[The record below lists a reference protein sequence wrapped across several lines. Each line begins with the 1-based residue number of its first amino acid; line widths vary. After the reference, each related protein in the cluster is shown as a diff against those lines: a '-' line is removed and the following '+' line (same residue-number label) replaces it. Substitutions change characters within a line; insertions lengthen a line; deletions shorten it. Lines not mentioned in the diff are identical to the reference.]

1 MTSQQLFG
9 YNGKIVYINLN
20 EPKIE
25 VKELSKEV
33 AELYI
38 GGVGLSAKLTY
49 DLLTEQDYQK
59 LVENPLDEI
68 NPLIFATGPLTGTS
82 TPSSS
87 RYSVTAISPLTGIW
101 GESTSGGFFPLSL
114 RKSGFDAIIITG
126 QSNIPIY
133 ILIENQKVEVK
144 DARSIWTK
152 TTYETIKS
160 IRTENDNPQLRIA
173 CIGKAGENMV
183 NYAAIINDEGRAAGR
198 CGMGCVMGSKNLK
211 AIALSSSE
219 SIQYKDKKS
228 IVKTSKT
235 VLGIIKTSFGAQ
247 FYTHY
252 GTLSG
257 MDIGMVYG
265 DVPGFYFTKSEF
277 PVENITGLALKE
289 QYPILSYACAGCT
302 IGCGRRTF
310 IELDGKEIEVNGP
323 EYETTVAF
331 GPISGIF
338 TFESIIKANYLCN
351 QQGIDTISCGV
362 SIAFLI
368 YLVENEIALKDISQ
382 FLSDITIEEIRWGNE
397 DLVLKLINK
406 IIERKDIGK
415 VLAKG
420 TREMAKT
427 LNVNPELA
435 AHVKGLEV
443 PFHDPRANLGQALSY
458 MTCCV
463 GANHCKGDFYLVDWG
478 QTSYMKIKRDDPLK
492 IIGRENSV
500 INMQD
505 MANIYDSAVI
515 CSVPK
520 ISEKFMNKLLQAS
533 TGFES
538 LGSVKKILLTGER
551 ATNLKRLISCK
562 LGCSRKDDILRDINS
577 RALKTGATAGIS
589 ANLNDSL
596 KKYYEIRKW
605 NWETGWPTKEKL
617 KDLNIKLNFFT

>member
-1 MTSQQLFG
+1 MISQELYG

-20 EPKIE
+20 EPKVE
-25 VKELSKEV
+25 VKELSRDIVEHY
-33 AELYI
+33 L

-49 DLLTEQDYQK
+49 DLLMDGDYQK
-59 LVENPLDEI
+59 LIKNPLNEL

-126 QSNIPIY
+126 KSTTPVY
-133 ILIENQKVEVK
+133 IILENQKVK
-144 DARSIWTK
+144 IKNANSLWNK
-152 TTYETIKS
+152 TTYDTIEN
-160 IRTENDNPQLRIA
+160 IRNENDNPKLRIA
-173 CIGKAGENMV
+173 CIGKAGKNMV
-183 NYAAIINDEGRAAGR
+183 KYAAIINDEGRAAGR
-198 CGMGCVMGSKNLK
+198 CGMGTVMGSKNLK
-211 AIALSSSE
+211 AIAISGSE
-219 SIQYKDKKS
+219 TIQYKDKKNLM
-228 IVKTSKT
+228 KTSKT
-235 VLGIIKTSFGAQ
+235 VLGIIRTSFGAQ
-247 FYTHY
+247 FYSHY

-265 DVPGFYFTKSEF
+265 DVPGFYFTESEF
-277 PVENITGLALKE
+277 PVEKITGLALKE
-289 QYPILSYACAGCT
+289 QYPVLSYACAGCT

-310 IELDGKEIEVNGP
+310 IQLDGKEIEINGP

-338 TFESIIKANYLCN
+338 NFDSIIKANYLCN
-351 QQGIDTISCGV
+351 QEGLDTISCGV
-362 SIAFLI
+362 SIAFLV
-368 YLVENEIALKDISQ
+368 YLVENKIALKEISQ
-382 FLSDITIEEIRWGNE
+382 FLTDIKIEEIKWGNE
-397 DLVLKLINK
+397 DVILKLINK

-420 TREMAKT
+420 TKEMAEV
-427 LNVNPELA
+427 LNVDPELA

-443 PFHDPRANLGQALSY
+443 PFHDSRANLGQALSY

-463 GANHCKGDFYLVDWG
+463 GASHCKGDFYLVDWG
-478 QTSYMKIKRDDPLK
+478 QTSYMKIKRDDPFK
-492 IIGRENSV
+492 ISGRENSV

-520 ISEKFMNKLLQAS
+520 INEKFMSKFLQAS
-533 TGFES
+533 TGFDS
-538 LGSVKKILLTGER
+538 LGSVKKVLLTGER

-562 LGCSRKDDILRDINS
+562 LGCSRKDDTLKDINS
-577 RALKTGATAGIS
+577 TALKTGVTAGIN
-589 ANLNDSL
+589 AKLINNL
-596 KKYYEIRKW
+596 KKYYEIRGW
-605 NWETGWPTKEKL
+605 DWETGWPSEEKL
-617 KDLNIKLNFFT
+617 KELNIL

>member
-1 MTSQQLFG
+1 VNSQDTG
-9 YNGKIVYINLN
+9 YNGKVVYID
-20 EPKIE
+20 
-25 VKELSKEV
+25 LSKSKIKLMELKKDI

-49 DLLTEQDYQK
+49 DLLTEKDYQN
-59 LVENPLDEI
+59 LIADPLNAS

-114 RKSGFDAIIITG
+114 RKSGFDAIVITG
-126 QSNIPIY
+126 KSNTPVY
-133 ILIENQKVEVK
+133 ILIENQKVEIK
-144 DARSIWTK
+144 DATALWNK
-152 TTYETIKS
+152 TTYKTIDI
-160 IRTENDNPQLRIA
+160 IRTQNKNPKLRIA
-173 CIGKAGENMV
+173 CIGKAGENLV

-198 CGMGCVMGSKNLK
+198 CGMGCVMGDKNLK
-211 AIALSSSE
+211 AIAISGVNNL
-219 SIQYKDKKS
+219 QYNDKKNL
-228 IVKTSKT
+228 IKTAKT
-235 VLGIIKTSFGAQ
+235 ILGAINTSFGTQ
-247 FYTHY
+247 FYSHY

-289 QYPILSYACAGCT
+289 QYPVLHYACAGCT

-310 IELDGKEIEVNGP
+310 IDFDGKETEINGP

-331 GPISGIF
+331 GPILGIF
-338 TFESIIKANYLCN
+338 DFDSIIKANYICN
-351 QQGIDTISCGV
+351 REGLDTISCGV

-368 YLVENEIALKDISQ
+368 YLVEHKIALKEISQ
-382 FLSDITIEEIRWGNE
+382 LLVDLKIEDLRWGNE
-397 DLVLKLINK
+397 DLVIKLINK
-406 IIERKDIGK
+406 IIEKKDIGK
-415 VLAKG
+415 ILAKG
-420 TREMAKT
+420 TKEIAKY
-427 LNVNPELA
+427 LSVDPELA

-458 MTCCV
+458 MTSCA

-492 IIGRENSV
+492 IDGREDSV

-505 MANIYDSAVI
+505 IANIYDSAVI

-520 ISEKFMNKLLQAS
+520 ISEKFMSKLLLAS
-533 TGFES
+533 TGFDS
-538 LGSVKKILLTGER
+538 IGSVKKVLLNGER

-562 LGCSRKDDILRDINS
+562 LGCSREDDVLREINFK
-577 RALKTGATAGIS
+577 ALQTGPTAGIE
-589 ANLNDSL
+589 AKLIDNL
-596 KKYYEIRKW
+596 KTYYNIRGW
-605 NWETGWPTKEKL
+605 DWETGWPLKEKL
-617 KDLNIKLNFFT
+617 KELKIL

>member
-1 MTSQQLFG
+1 MASQKLFG

-20 EPKIE
+20 EPKVD
-25 VKELSKEV
+25 VKDLKEEI
-33 AELYI
+33 AELYV

-49 DLLTEQDYQK
+49 DLLTDEEYQK
-59 LVENPLDEI
+59 LILNPLDES

-101 GESTSGGFFPLSL
+101 GESTSGGYFPLSL
-114 RKSGFDAIIITG
+114 RKSGFDAIIVIGKSTR
-126 QSNIPIY
+126 PVYIY
-133 ILIENQKVEVK
+133 INNQKVEIK
-144 DARSIWTK
+144 DANSLWTK
-152 TTYETIKS
+152 TTYDTIETI
-160 IRTENDNPQLRIA
+160 RNENDNPKLRIA

-183 NYAAIINDEGRAAGR
+183 NYAAIINDEGRAVGR
-198 CGMGCVMGSKNLK
+198 CGMGSVMGSKNLK
-211 AIALSSSE
+211 AVAISGSE
-219 SIQYKDKKS
+219 MIQYENKKNLMKISKS
-228 IVKTSKT
+228 I
-235 VLGIIKTSFGAQ
+235 LGIIKTSFGAQ
-247 FYTHY
+247 FYSHY

-265 DVPGFYFTKSEF
+265 DVPGFYFTESEF

-289 QYPILSYACAGCT
+289 QYPVLSYACAGCT

-310 IELDGKEIEVNGP
+310 IELDGKEKEINGP

-338 TFESIIKANYLCN
+338 NLESIIKANYLCN
-351 QQGIDTISCGV
+351 RDGVDTISCGV

-368 YLVENEIALKDISQ
+368 YLVENQIALKEISQ
-382 FLSDITIEEIRWGNE
+382 HLKDIKIEDFRWGNKE
-397 DLVLKLINK
+397 LVLKLIDKVIKKN
-406 IIERKDIGK
+406 DIGE
-415 VLAKG
+415 LIAKG
-420 TREMAKT
+420 TRKMAEI
-427 LNVNPELA
+427 LSVNPELA

-492 IIGRENSV
+492 INGREKSV

-520 ISEKFMNKLLQAS
+520 ISEKFMSKLLQSS
-533 TGFES
+533 TGFDS

-562 LGCSRKDDILRDINS
+562 LGCSRKDDILKDINAK
-577 RALKTGATAGIS
+577 ALDSGATKGIN
-589 ANLNDSL
+589 AKIIDNL
-596 KKYYEIRKW
+596 KKYYEIRGW
-605 NWETGWPTKEKL
+605 NWETGWPSEEKL
-617 KDLNIKLNFFT
+617 KELNIL

>member
-1 MTSQQLFG
+1 MNNQELFG
-9 YNGKIVYINLN
+9 YNGKIVYINLS

-25 VKELSKEV
+25 VKELNKKI
-33 AELYI
+33 AELFV

-49 DLLTEQDYQK
+49 DLLTETDYKK
-59 LVENPLDEI
+59 LVENPLDES

-126 QSNIPIY
+126 KSNTPMY
-133 ILIENQKVEVK
+133 ILIENQKVEIK
-144 DARSIWTK
+144 DASSLWTK
-152 TTYETIKS
+152 TTYDTIKK
-160 IRTENDNPQLRIA
+160 IRTESDNPQLRIA
-173 CIGKAGENMV
+173 CIGKAGENMI

-198 CGMGCVMGSKNLK
+198 CGMGCVMGNKNLK
-211 AIALSSSE
+211 AIAVSGSG
-219 SIQYKDKKS
+219 SIKYKDRKS

-247 FYTHY
+247 FYSHY

-277 PVENITGLALKE
+277 PVENLTGLALKE
-289 QYPILSYACAGCT
+289 QYPVLSYACAGCT

-310 IELDGKEIEVNGP
+310 IELDGKEIDVNGP

-338 TFESIIKANYLCN
+338 NFESIIKANYICN
-351 QQGIDTISCGV
+351 REGVDTISCGV

-368 YLVENEIALKDISQ
+368 YLVENKIALKEISKL
-382 FLSDITIEEIRWGNE
+382 LSDMKIEEIRWGNE
-397 DLVLKLINK
+397 DLVLKLIDK
-406 IIERKDIGK
+406 IIEKKDIGK

-420 TREMAKT
+420 TQEMAEV
-427 LNVNPELA
+427 LNINPELA

-478 QTSYMKIKRDDPLK
+478 QTTYMKIKRDDPSR
-492 IIGRENSV
+492 IDGRENSV

-505 MANIYDSAVI
+505 ISNIYDSAVI

-520 ISEKFMNKLLQAS
+520 ISEKFMGKFLHAS
-533 TGFES
+533 TGFDS
-538 LGSVKKILLTGER
+538 LGSVKKVLLTGER

-562 LGCSRKDDILRDINS
+562 LGCSRKDDSLRDINS
-577 RALKTGATAGIS
+577 MPLKNGATAGVNAKLID
-589 ANLNDSL
+589 NL
-596 KKYYEIRKW
+596 KKYYEIRGW
-605 NWETGWPTKEKL
+605 DWETGWPSEEKL
-617 KDLNIKLNFFT
+617 KQLNIL

>member
-1 MTSQQLFG
+1 MTSQELFG

-20 EPKIE
+20 EPNVE
-25 VKELSKEV
+25 VKELSKDIVEHY
-33 AELYI
+33 L

-49 DLLTEQDYQK
+49 DLLTDEDYQK
-59 LVENPLDEI
+59 LIKNPLNEL

-126 QSNIPIY
+126 KSTNPVY
-133 ILIENQKVEVK
+133 ITLENQKVKIKNANSV
-144 DARSIWTK
+144 WTK
-152 TTYETIKS
+152 TTYETIDK
-160 IRTENDNPQLRIA
+160 IRNENDNPKLRIA
-173 CIGKAGENMV
+173 CIGTAGENMV
-183 NYAAIINDEGRAAGR
+183 KYAAIINDEGRAAGR
-198 CGMGCVMGSKNLK
+198 CGMGSVMGSKNLK
-211 AIALSSSE
+211 AIAISGSE
-219 SIQYKDKKS
+219 TIQYKDKKNLM
-228 IVKTSKT
+228 KTSKT

-247 FYTHY
+247 FYSHY

-265 DVPGFYFTKSEF
+265 DVPGFYFTESEF
-277 PVENITGLALKE
+277 PVENVTGLALKE
-289 QYPILSYACAGCT
+289 QYPVLSYACAGCT

-310 IELDGKEIEVNGP
+310 IELDGKEIEINGP

-331 GPISGIF
+331 GPISG
-338 TFESIIKANYLCN
+338 TFNFDSIIKANYLCN
-351 QQGIDTISCGV
+351 QQGLDTISCGV

-368 YLVENEIALKDISQ
+368 YLVENKIAL
-382 FLSDITIEEIRWGNE
+382 EEISPLLTDIKLEEIKWGNG
-397 DLVLKLINK
+397 DLVLKLIKK
-406 IIERKDIGK
+406 IIESKDIGK
-415 VLAKG
+415 LIAKG
-420 TREMAKT
+420 TKRMAEV

-463 GANHCKGDFYLVDWG
+463 GASHCKGDFYLVDWG
-478 QTSYMKIKRDDPLK
+478 QTSFMKIKRGDPLK
-492 IIGRENSV
+492 ISGRESSV

-520 ISEKFMNKLLQAS
+520 ISEKFMNKLLRAS
-533 TGFES
+533 TGFDS
-538 LGSVKKILLTGER
+538 LGSVKKVLLTGER

-577 RALKTGATAGIS
+577 KALKTGVTAEIN
-589 ANLNDSL
+589 AKLTDNL
-596 KKYYEIRKW
+596 KKYYELRGW
-605 NWETGWPTKEKL
+605 DWETGWPLEEKL
-617 KDLNIKLNFFT
+617 NELNII